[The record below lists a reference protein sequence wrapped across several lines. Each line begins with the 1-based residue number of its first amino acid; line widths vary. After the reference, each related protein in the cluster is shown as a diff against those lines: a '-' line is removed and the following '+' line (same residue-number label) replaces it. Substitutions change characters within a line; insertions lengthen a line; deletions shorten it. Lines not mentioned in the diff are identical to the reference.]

1 MTIQRS
7 VHRQSDGRKADLDD
21 PGMARELILVVED
34 DPDIVEVLR
43 CLLHDAGY
51 EVATADD
58 GAALPLAHERQPHL
72 ILLDIL
78 MPSMDG
84 VEMSLRLRTDPATA
98 HIPII
103 ALSATPQGL
112 PALPV
117 NDRLTKPFKLGHL
130 FAKVRYWV
138 RASSGQRIHWRDARE
153 RSYAFDRTTG
163 RVVASCI
170 YGVGTRWW
178 VVLRDSTV
186 THGPFDTREQARS
199 QAEKYLLA

>member
-1 MTIQRS
+1 MQPRMCVGASGRS
-7 VHRQSDGRKADLDD
+7 KRGLHRQSAVRKADRDD
-21 PGMARELILVVED
+21 PGMAGKLILVVDD

-84 VEMSLRLRTDPATA
+84 AEISRRLRADPATA

-103 ALSATPQGL
+103 AMSATPQWL
-112 PALPV
+112 PTLPIE
-117 NDRLTKPFKLGHL
+117 DRLTKPFKLVH
-130 FAKVRYWV
+130 
-138 RASSGQRIHWRDARE
+138 
-153 RSYAFDRTTG
+153 
-163 RVVASCI
+163 
-170 YGVGTRWW
+170 
-178 VVLRDSTV
+178 VLSEV
-186 THGPFDTREQARS
+186 TFW
-199 QAEKYLLA
+199 